1 MEVLRTGQRE
11 GTDLKKINTCVCVCM
26 CVIINKLIAFIPVE
40 NNEQNVPGST

>member
-11 GTDLKKINTCVCVCM
+11 GTDLKKINTCVCE
-26 CVIINKLIAFIPVE
+26 IINKLIAFIPAE